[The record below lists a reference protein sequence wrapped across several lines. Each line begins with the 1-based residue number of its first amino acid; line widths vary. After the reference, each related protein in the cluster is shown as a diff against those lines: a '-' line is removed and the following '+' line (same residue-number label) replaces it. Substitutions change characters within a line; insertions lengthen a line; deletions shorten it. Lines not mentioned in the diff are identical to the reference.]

1 MAWSIEYQNESEEQ
15 KMIPGPL
22 LLLILLWIFTVL
34 YPGLFLA
41 TDTLWAFSHHMIL
54 LLKVLFLFFFLG
66 RNTPGREP
74 TWVPLSQLP
83 SNYFSYPA
91 FPAIP
96 LKAFFCL
103 ISPDGPN
110 LLILL
115 LLGYICLSVSLMS
128 SASHLPVFKNDWENA
143 VTSLCNFI
151 SRGNTVVNTTHQ
163 YRLIIHCAHG
173 ICSPLIFCR
182 AALHLFFSPV
192 LFSQSCETY
201 FHQSSRQWILIK
213 YSLIGSHIW

>member
-1 MAWSIEYQNESEEQ
+1 
-15 KMIPGPL
+15 MIPGPL

-74 TWVPLSQLP
+74 TLVPLSQLP

-115 LLGYICLSVSLMS
+115 LLGYICLSVIFNWTLNLYYLIGVN
-128 SASHLPVFKNDWENA
+128 HHDNA
-143 VTSLCNFI
+143 TLNNIVSGVLWLAITAIFI
-151 SRGNTVVNTTHQ
+151 SLPGSDIKW
-163 YRLIIHCAHG
+163 LI
-173 ICSPLIFCR
+173 
-182 AALHLFFSPV
+182 LHD
-192 LFSQSCETY
+192 
-201 FHQSSRQWILIK
+201 
-213 YSLIGSHIW
+213 